1 MNRYRFTLGI
11 VTSGLN
17 RAELPS
23 LEGEETILSLSL
35 SLFFFLYNAS
45 LIFRGKYLGL
55 EFGVR
60 WASLLS

>member
-35 SLFFFLYNAS
+35 SLS
-45 LIFRGKYLGL
+45 LC
-55 EFGVR
+55 VR